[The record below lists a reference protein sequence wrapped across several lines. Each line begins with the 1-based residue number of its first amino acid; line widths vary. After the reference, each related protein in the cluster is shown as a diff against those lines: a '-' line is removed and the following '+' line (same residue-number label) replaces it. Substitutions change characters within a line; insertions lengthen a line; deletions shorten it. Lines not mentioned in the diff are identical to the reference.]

1 MSDHVL
7 PSQQMPQGE
16 PAAVVLSSG
25 DDDDDC
31 VEIPDPRPGVPR
43 KDKAK
48 RAAAVVRDPLFA
60 ESWKERKA
68 ATLAVSAH
76 STAQGRRYTSP
87 SLYLVVVLVVLVVL
101 VLVTVLVVV
110 VVVVVVR
117 RVMWNTTLI

>member
-1 MSDHVL
+1 ML

-25 DDDDDC
+25 DDDDDSDC
-31 VEIPDPRPGVPR
+31 VEIPAPRPGVPR

-60 ESWKERKA
+60 ESWKERRA
-68 ATLAVSAH
+68 AALAVSAH

-87 SLYLVVVLVVLVVL
+87 SLYLVVGKKKFQW
-101 VLVTVLVVV
+101 
-110 VVVVVVR
+110 R
-117 RVMWNTTLI
+117 